1 MWSKALQVEIA
12 RERVKEGVE
21 GAFIPPHPEYSRY
34 SFKTQNIRGKPGNS
48 GKSGE
53 SGVNSDTPA
62 SQGQHPRKDSR
73 GRAGAKVSL
82 IGCELATRA
91 PVRLLEDTFH
101 VPLYSTAFL
110 GLKFKNIK
118 QISLLRNPL

>member
-1 MWSKALQVEIA
+1 MSSVGLQVEKA

-21 GAFIPPHPEYSRY
+21 GAFIPPHPEYSHY
-34 SFKTQNIRGKPGNS
+34 SFKTWNIRGKSGNS
-48 GKSGE
+48 EKSGD

-73 GRAGAKVSL
+73 ECAGAKVSL
-82 IGCELATRA
+82 IGFDLATRA
-91 PVRLLEDTFH
+91 PVRLLEDTIH

-118 QISLLRNPL
+118 

>member
-1 MWSKALQVEIA
+1 MRSEGLQVEMS

-21 GAFIPPHPEYSRY
+21 GAFIPPHPEYSCY
-34 SFKTQNIRGKPGNS
+34 SFKTRNIRGEPGNS
-48 GKSGE
+48 GKSGD

-62 SQGQHPRKDSR
+62 SQGQHPRKDSCE
-73 GRAGAKVSL
+73 RAGAKVSL
-82 IGCELATRA
+82 IGFDLATRA
-91 PVRLLEDTFH
+91 PVQLLEDTFS

-118 QISLLRNPL
+118 